1 MTKQIKIIIAVAVA
15 VVGFGVV
22 LFLNQPTE
30 HEQMQGTSAE
40 HNVLSSDQQS
50 YDFGTIS
57 MKDGKVKTT
66 FKVKNPTAEALTLSK
81 LYTTC
86 MCTEAK
92 LVVNGSTEGPFGM
105 PGHGSIPTFEQKLE
119 PNGEADIEVE
129 YDPNAHGPSGVGRI
143 ERSVI
148 VEGQDG
154 KLATF
159 NIIANVTP

>member
-1 MTKQIKIIIAVAVA
+1 MSKQIKIIIAVA
-15 VVGFGVV
+15 FGVLGLGLI

-30 HEQMQGTSAE
+30 HEQMQGTGAE
-40 HNVLSSDQQS
+40 HNVLQTDTQS

-57 MKDGKVKTT
+57 MKNGKVKTT

-92 LVVNGSTEGPFGM
+92 LMVNGTTEGPFGM
-105 PGHGSIPTFEQKLE
+105 PGHGSIPTFEQKLD
-119 PNGEADIEVE
+119 PNQEAEIEVE

-143 ERSVI
+143 ERSII
-148 VEGQDG
+148 VEGQGG
-154 KLATF
+154 KLATL

>member
-92 LVVNGSTEGPFGM
+92 LVVNGLTEGPFGM

-148 VEGQDG
+148 VEGQGG

>member
-1 MTKQIKIIIAVAVA
+1 MTKQIKIIIAVAIA
-15 VVGFGVV
+15 VIGFGVV
-22 LFLNQPTE
+22 LLLNQPTE

-57 MKDGKVKTT
+57 MKNGKVKTT
-66 FKVKNPTAEALTLSK
+66 FKVKNPTAGALTLSK

-148 VEGQDG
+148 VEGQGG

>member
-40 HNVLSSDQQS
+40 HNILSSDQQS

-57 MKDGKVKTT
+57 MKNGKVKTT
-66 FKVKNPTAEALTLSK
+66 FKLKNPTAEALTLSK

-92 LVVNGSTEGPFGM
+92 LIVNNATEGPFGM

-119 PNGEADIEVE
+119 PNQEADIEVE

-148 VEGQDG
+148 VEGQGG

>member
-1 MTKQIKIIIAVAVA
+1 MSRQIKIIIAVAV
-15 VVGFGVV
+15 GILGLGII

-30 HEQMQGTSAE
+30 HEQMQGTEVE
-40 HNVLSSDQQS
+40 HNVLESDKQT

-57 MKDGKVKTT
+57 MKDGIVKTS
-66 FKVKNPTAEALTLSK
+66 FKVKNPTTETLTLSK

-92 LVVNGSTEGPFGM
+92 LIVNGSSEGPFGM
-105 PGHGSIPTFEQKLE
+105 LGHGAIPTFNQKLE
-119 PNGEADIEVE
+119 PNQEAEIEVA

-148 VEGQDG
+148 MESQNG
-154 KLATF
+154 KLITL

>member
-1 MTKQIKIIIAVAVA
+1 MTKQIKIIIAVAVT
-15 VVGFGVV
+15 VVGFGVL

-86 MCTEAK
+86 MCTDAK

-119 PNGEADIEVE
+119 PNQEADIEVE

-148 VEGQDG
+148 VEGQGG

>member
-1 MTKQIKIIIAVAVA
+1 MTKQIKIIIAVAVT
-15 VVGFGVV
+15 VVGFGVL

-119 PNGEADIEVE
+119 PNQEADIEVE

-148 VEGQDG
+148 VEGQGG

>member
-1 MTKQIKIIIAVAVA
+1 MPNQIKVIIAVAV
-15 VVGFGVV
+15 GVIGLGV
-22 LFLNQPTE
+22 ILFLNQPTE

-40 HNVLSSDQQS
+40 HNVLQSDTQS

-66 FKVKNPTAEALTLSK
+66 FKVKNPTPEALNLSR

-86 MCTEAK
+86 MCTQAK
-92 LVVNGSTEGPFGM
+92 LIINGATEGPFGM
-105 PGHGSIPTFEQKLE
+105 PGHGSIPTFEEKLE
-119 PNGEADIEVE
+119 PNQEAEIEVE

-148 VEGQDG
+148 VEGRDG
-154 KLATF
+154 KLATY